1 MVTSGVPGDT
11 EVLRLLRQVTATP
24 PEPHRARPRSSR
36 HQWSL
41 RPLSRRALNDCLDM
55 FASPPATFLPSQRTG
70 RRHDSR
76 GTARRTPAG
85 LPEREGAAYIAPG
98 TSDKRGLA
106 DEFRCHGWLSYQVS
120 APRASDLLPAAPALV
135 KCRCW
140 KRRGK
145 SAAVGR
151 ADCAD
156 RFTRRHL

>member
-106 DEFRCHGWLSYQVS
+106 DEFRCHGVAFVPGKRS
-120 APRASDLLPAAPALV
+120 AGFRPLA
-135 KCRCW
+135 RCT
-140 KRRGK
+140 
-145 SAAVGR
+145 
-151 ADCAD
+151 
-156 RFTRRHL
+156 RFGEMPMLEATG